1 MGYLQV
7 ENLVKKY
14 GAGEAAVMAVRGISF
29 EAQTGDWISIMG
41 ESGSGK
47 STLLSMLGVLNTPT
61 SGVYR
66 VNGTDVYGLGP
77 EERAD
82 FRRKYLGFVFQ
93 SFHLVP
99 YLTVQENVML
109 PLAPMGMKG
118 KEKRSLAEEALIRV
132 GLGGKGN
139 RLPSQVSGGEQER
152 VAVARAV
159 VNRPPLLL
167 ADEPT
172 GNLDTRTT
180 REIMELLQTLNSEGM
195 TILMVTHN
203 PECARHARRI
213 LRLSDGLMVEEE
225 GTQKTDGGFG
235 ARGGSENDFLAR
247 ADNLPDLTPARGKS
261 LRDFCEPAAEGF

>member
-1 MGYLQV
+1 MSYLQV
-7 ENLVKKY
+7 DNLVKKY
-14 GAGEAAVMAVRGISF
+14 GAGEAAVLAVRGISF
-29 EAQTGDWISIMG
+29 KAQTGDWISIMG

-47 STLLSMLGVLNTPT
+47 STLLSMMGLLNTPT
-61 SGVYR
+61 SGIYR
-66 VNGTDVYGLGP
+66 VNGTEVYGLGL

-82 FRRKYLGFVFQ
+82 FRRKFLGFVFQ

-109 PLAPMGMKG
+109 PLAPMGMKA

-152 VAVARAV
+152 VAIARAV

-180 REIMELLQTLNSEGM
+180 RDIMELLQTLNLEGM

-203 PECARHARRI
+203 PECARHGRRI
-213 LRLSDGLMVEEE
+213 LRLSDGLLVAEEE
-225 GTQKTDGGFG
+225 TQEGDEGHRASGDQKRIPF
-235 ARGGSENDFLAR
+235 SEPTTCR
-247 ADNLPDLTPARGKS
+247 I
-261 LRDFCEPAAEGF
+261 